1 MIVQNVQRNANTNTE
16 SIKEKLNI
24 EVEEMYKKKTKT
36 FEKFFLIFSLQTLID
51 IEVIR
56 KIFIQNKVI
65 RIILRFQIQERTS
78 DVRIV
83 LKRVCLMM
91 FARGF

>member
-1 MIVQNVQRNANTNTE
+1 
-16 SIKEKLNI
+16 
-24 EVEEMYKKKTKT
+24 MYKKKTNT
-36 FEKFFLIFSLQTLID
+36 FEKFFLVLSLQTLID

-65 RIILRFQIQERTS
+65 WIILRFQIQERAS

-83 LKRVCLMM
+83 LKDVALWCLPED
-91 FARGF
+91 FSF